1 MNKKNR
7 LKKITVPSD
16 CWEKSHL
23 FLRKFSL
30 QKDYSSKW
38 VGEKFPS
45 FFEKISKIR
54 SHSVKKSFFCH
65 SKSWISWKFRLF
77 FPIVKMDLVHFL
89 TKMLFTN
96 GHIFQ
101 PKKEYNSK
109 WGGEL
114 FDNARKSMA
123 STLNP
128 FLRFQKMHFFRL
140 QLRICYEKWIFKIPH
155 TTHFRFFKSLGL

>member
-16 CWEKSHL
+16 CWKKSHF

-54 SHSVKKSFFCH
+54 SHSVKK
-65 SKSWISWKFRLF
+65 K
-77 FPIVKMDLVHFL
+77 
-89 TKMLFTN
+89 
-96 GHIFQ
+96 
-101 PKKEYNSK
+101 
-109 WGGEL
+109 
-114 FDNARKSMA
+114 
-123 STLNP
+123 
-128 FLRFQKMHFFRL
+128 HFFVT
-140 QLRICYEKWIFKIPH
+140 QNHEFHENFDY
-155 TTHFRFFKSLGL
+155 FFQ